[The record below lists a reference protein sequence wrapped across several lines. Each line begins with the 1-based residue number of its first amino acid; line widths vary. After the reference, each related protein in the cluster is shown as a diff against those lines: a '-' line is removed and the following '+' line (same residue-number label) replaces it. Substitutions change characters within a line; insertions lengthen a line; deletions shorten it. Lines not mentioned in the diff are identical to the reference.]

1 MSMAFSDALSFAD
14 AGARPDVVSAD
25 AFRETM
31 RELAAG
37 VTLVTSVF
45 EGARAGCVVSSLASL
60 SLTPPSLLVCL
71 NGDSS
76 TLRCIRASGVFAVNM
91 LKPSHTSLVRRFSG
105 IGIRGPERFA
115 GGEWRRLATGAPT
128 LIDALAVVDCRL
140 ERIVE
145 YATHTIL
152 IGAAAAVAKSDEGG
166 ALLHW
171 RSQFETIE

>member
-1 MSMAFSDALSFAD
+1 MAFTDTLSVAD
-14 AGARPDVVSAD
+14 AGAKPDVVSAD
-25 AFRETM
+25 TFREAM

-60 SLTPPSLLVCL
+60 SLTPPSMLVCL

-91 LKPSHTSLVRRFSG
+91 LKPNHEKLVRRFSG
-105 IGIRGPERFA
+105 SGVRGAERFA
-115 GGEWRRLATGAPT
+115 GCEWRRLATGAPT
-128 LIDALAVVDCRL
+128 LTDALAVIDCRL

-145 YATHTIL
+145 YATHAIL
-152 IGAAAAVAKSDEGG
+152 IGAVAAVAKSDEGG

-171 RSQFETIE
+171 RSRFETME

>member
-1 MSMAFSDALSFAD
+1 MSMAFADALSIAD
-14 AGARPDVVSAD
+14 AGARSDVVSPHD
-25 AFRETM
+25 FREAM

-45 EGARAGCVVSSLASL
+45 EGARAGCVVSSLTSL
-60 SLTPPSLLVCL
+60 SLTPPSMLVCL
-71 NGDSS
+71 NTDSS

-91 LKPSHTSLVRRFSG
+91 LKPSHASLVRRFSG
-105 IGIRGPERFA
+105 IGIRGPDRFA
-115 GGEWRRLATGAPT
+115 EGEWRRLATGAPT
-128 LIDALAVVDCRL
+128 LIDALTVVDCRL

-145 YATHTIL
+145 YATHAIL

-171 RSQFETIE
+171 RSRFEAIE

>member
-1 MSMAFSDALSFAD
+1 MTMAFAEALSVAD
-14 AGARPDVVSAD
+14 AGARPDVVSPD
-25 AFRETM
+25 AFREAM

-60 SLTPPSLLVCL
+60 SLSPPSMLVCL

-91 LKPSHTSLVRRFSG
+91 LKPNHASLVRRFSG
-105 IGIRGPERFA
+105 IGIRGPDRFA

-128 LIDALAVVDCRL
+128 LIDALAVIDCRL
-140 ERIVE
+140 ERIIE
-145 YATHTIL
+145 YATHAIL
-152 IGAAAAVAKSDEGG
+152 IGAAAAVDRSDEGG

-171 RSQFETIE
+171 RSQFEALE

>member
-1 MSMAFSDALSFAD
+1 MAFTDALSVAD

-25 AFRETM
+25 VFRDAM

-45 EGARAGCVVSSLASL
+45 EFARAGCVVSSLASL
-60 SLTPPSLLVCL
+60 SLTPPSVVVCL

-76 TLRCIRASGVFAVNM
+76 TLRCIRASGVFAVNI
-91 LKPSHTSLVRRFSG
+91 LKPSHKSLVRRFSSP
-105 IGIRGPERFA
+105 GIRGSERFSE
-115 GGEWRRLATGAPT
+115 GEWRRLATGAPT

-140 ERIVE
+140 DRIIE
-145 YATHTIL
+145 YATHAIL
-152 IGAAAAVAKSDEGG
+152 IGAAAAVAKSGEGG

-171 RSQFETIE
+171 RSRFEAME